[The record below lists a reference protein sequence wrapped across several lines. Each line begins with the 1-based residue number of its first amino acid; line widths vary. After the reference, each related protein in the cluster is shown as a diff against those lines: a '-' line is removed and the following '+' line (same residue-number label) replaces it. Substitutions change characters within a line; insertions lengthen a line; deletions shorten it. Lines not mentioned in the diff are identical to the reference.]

1 MHRNSYLDRPAPNSL
16 TEVMD
21 TILDKGLV
29 VDGFTRVSLVGLEV
43 LSVDGPRRVRGI
55 ERSS

>member
-29 VDGFTRVSLVGLEV
+29 VDGFTRVSLVGLAV

>member
-1 MHRNSYLDRPAPNSL
+1 VHRNSYLDRPAPNSL
-16 TEVMD
+16 AEVMD

>member
-16 TEVMD
+16 AEVMD

>member
-1 MHRNSYLDRPAPNSL
+1 
-16 TEVMD
+16 MD

-29 VDGFTRVSLVGLEV
+29 VDGFTRVSLVGMEV

>member
-16 TEVMD
+16 AEVMD

-29 VDGFTRVSLVGLEV
+29 VDGFTRVSVVGLEV

>member
-16 TEVMD
+16 AEVMD

-55 ERSS
+55 ERSA